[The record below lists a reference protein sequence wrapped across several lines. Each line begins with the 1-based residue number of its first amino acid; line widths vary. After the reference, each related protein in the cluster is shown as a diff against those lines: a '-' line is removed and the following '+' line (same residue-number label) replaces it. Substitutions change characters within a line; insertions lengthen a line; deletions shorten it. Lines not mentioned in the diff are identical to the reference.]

1 MLLLAFSRYP
11 CLEAMHVDR
20 SSFGD
25 AVRLNELHHS
35 PSSPSMQCGWRLQL
49 ATGAMNSILD
59 LHAPYIHGMIYI
71 NFLSTAKDLYI
82 ALPMINT
89 SSDRSTLSHMRAVI
103 DGHTTT
109 EWTCCPRR

>member
-20 SSFGD
+20 GSFGD

-82 ALPMINT
+82 ALLLLI
-89 SSDRSTLSHMRAVI
+89 LL
-103 DGHTTT
+103 
-109 EWTCCPRR
+109 